1 MSATRRL
8 YLYLITAISLSVMAG
23 GAGQLISLIFDLAVK
38 SGVTQV
44 GGQTFI
50 AGQLSLGLAM
60 LAIGAP
66 LWYFFWRSV
75 QQRTA
80 GSIEETGSALRKF
93 YLNLVLVVTSLTAV
107 TGTSETLRWL
117 LGGASAVDF
126 QPGALAAAIVA
137 FIIWL
142 YHWKLSE
149 KEGRPSPAA
158 ATLRRWYMYILST
171 YGLVSFAMSVAEFIN
186 AGVLS
191 SPFFGSSLIETGF
204 WNGATQR
211 AAANIITGGL
221 VWYFHWFRMAKDDFD
236 SVLRQVYIYL
246 LTVSGGAIAALVA
259 ATVTVQRLVTFAF
272 GGVTVPL
279 GSYFNFIG
287 WAIPTILIGTA
298 IWGYHQR
305 LAKEESSRITERR
318 RSAERIHYYLMSF
331 IGWGTMSTGIILLFG
346 LILNLLTGIIGQII
360 VAGTTWW
367 QGLLGL
373 SLALLIV
380 GTPLWLYYWG
390 GVLKRIE
397 AGGLEEW
404 RATSRRIFLYAVV
417 ILSIGTLIADLVNIV
432 YQILNG
438 ILQAHANT
446 IFRESRWSIQ
456 TLLVAGPW
464 LWYHLRIIRLD
475 QKRGAE
481 ALSARKK
488 VTLLTYDR
496 SGSTSEKL
504 ENRLGYRVTTMF
516 RTGTGEDGILTDE
529 ELNRLGME
537 IEASPANRVLLVKNG
552 DKFSVISYEG

>member
-1 MSATRRL
+1 MSSTRRL

-38 SGVTQV
+38 SRVNQV

-66 LWYFFWRSV
+66 MWYFFWRSV

-80 GSIEETGSALRKF
+80 GNVEETGSSLRKF
-93 YLNLVLVVTSLTAV
+93 YLNLVLVVTSLTV
-107 TGTSETLRWL
+107 VGSTSTILGWL
-117 LGGASAVDF
+117 LGGAIAVNF
-126 QPGALAAAIVA
+126 QSGALAAAIVA
-137 FIIWL
+137 FLIWL

-149 KEGRPSPAA
+149 KEGHPSPAA
-158 ATLRRWYMYILST
+158 GTLRRWYMYILSA
-171 YGLVSFAMSVAEFIN
+171 YALAMFATSVAEFIN

-191 SPFFGSSLIETGF
+191 LPFFGSSLVAAGF
-204 WNGATQR
+204 WNGSTQM
-211 AAANIITGGL
+211 AVANIFTGGL
-221 VWYFHWFRMAKDDFD
+221 VWYFHWFRMTKDDFD
-236 SVLRQVYIYL
+236 STLRQVYFYL
-246 LTVSGGAIAALVA
+246 LTISGGAIAALVA
-259 ATVTVQRLVTFAF
+259 ATVTVERLITFAL
-272 GGVTVPL
+272 GGVSVPL

-346 LILNLLTGIIGQII
+346 LILNLITGITGQII
-360 VAGTTWW
+360 IAGTTWW

-373 SLALLIV
+373 CLALLIV
-380 GTPLWLYYWG
+380 GTPLWLYYWN

-397 AGGLEEW
+397 AGGIEEW

-417 ILSIGTLIADLVNIV
+417 VLSIGTLIADLVNIV

-438 ILQAHANT
+438 ILQAHADT
-446 IFRESRWSIQ
+446 IFSQSRWSIQ

-475 QKRGAE
+475 QTRGGE
-481 ALSARKK
+481 ALAVRRKI
-488 VTLLTYDR
+488 TLLTYD
-496 SGSTSEKL
+496 TSRAITDKL
-504 ENRLGYRVTTMF
+504 EKRLGYRITTMF
-516 RTGTGEDGILTDE
+516 RSGSGEDGDLTDE
-529 ELNRLGME
+529 ELNRLATE
-537 IEASPANRVLLVKNG
+537 IEASTANRVLLVKTGEKFTVVSYNG
-552 DKFSVISYEG
+552 